1 MAQYM
6 LLLYN
11 DPANHTKFSS
21 EQGQKA
27 MEKYFAF
34 GQKLRS
40 KNQWIS
46 SHKLADDPGR
56 VLRISGGKTA
66 TTDGPYSETK
76 EWLGGYYL
84 IEAPSYE
91 TALEIARE
99 CPILEYGGTIEVR
112 EVDARIAALT
122 EAQAS

>member
-11 DPANHTKFSS
+11 DPANYTKFTS

-40 KNQWIS
+40 KNIWIS
-46 SHKLADDPGR
+46 SHKLADEPGR
-56 VLRISGGKTA
+56 VLRSDGGKTVA
-66 TTDGPYSETK
+66 IDGPYSETK

-84 IEAPSYE
+84 IDVPSYE
-91 TALEIARE
+91 AAAEVARE

-112 EVDARIAALT
+112 EVDARIATLT
-122 EAQAS
+122 QARAS

>member
-1 MAQYM
+1 MAQYL

-11 DPANHTKFSS
+11 DPANYTKFTP
-21 EQGQKA
+21 EQGQKV
-27 MEKYFAF
+27 MEKYVAF
-34 GQKLRS
+34 GQKLRN
-40 KNQWIS
+40 KKIWIS

-56 VLRISGGKTA
+56 VLRTGGGRTT

-91 TALEIARE
+91 VASEIAHE
-99 CPILEYGGTIEVR
+99 CPILEQGGTIEVR
-112 EVDARIAALT
+112 EVDARVAAL
-122 EAQAS
+122 ANARAS

>member
-11 DPANHTKFSS
+11 DPANYTKFGTP
-21 EQGQKA
+21 EREKA
-27 MEKYFAF
+27 MEKYSAF
-34 GQKLRS
+34 GQKLRTKS
-40 KNQWIS
+40 MWIS

-56 VLRISGGKTA
+56 VLRTSGDKTT

-91 TALEIARE
+91 AAVDVAKE
-99 CPILEYGGTIEVR
+99 CPILEYGGTIELR
-112 EVDARIAALT
+112 EVDARVAALT
-122 EAQAS
+122 QARAS